1 MKPIFLLG
9 YMGCG
14 KTTVG
19 KNIAGK
25 MGLEFLDTDDLIEKC
40 HRKTIAEIFSEVGE
54 NQFREM
60 EREVLHNIFDYNDCI
75 ISTGGGMP
83 CFFDNLAL
91 MNEKGTT
98 IFLDVSIEEL
108 VHRLYYKG
116 NKRPLLQG
124 KNEQQLYEYIKKSIE
139 ERLPFYSQAQIRISA
154 DNTNATIDRILQLLG

>member
-1 MKPIFLLG
+1 
-9 YMGCG
+9 
-14 KTTVG
+14 
-19 KNIAGK
+19 
-25 MGLEFLDTDDLIEKC
+25 
-40 HRKTIAEIFSEVGE
+40 
-54 NQFREM
+54 
-60 EREVLHNIFDYNDCI
+60 
-75 ISTGGGMP
+75 
-83 CFFDNLAL
+83 

>member
-25 MGLEFLDTDDLIEKC
+25 MGLEFFDTDDLIEKK
-40 HRKTIAEIFSEVGE
+40 HRQTIAKIFSEVGE

-60 EREVLHNIFDYNDCI
+60 ERDLLHNIADCGNCI

-91 MNEKGTT
+91 MNENGTT

-124 KNEQQLYEYIKKSIE
+124 KNEPQLYEYIKKSIE

>member
-25 MGLEFLDTDDLIEKC
+25 IGLEFLDTDDLIEKK
-40 HRKTIAEIFSEVGE
+40 HRQTIAEIFSEVGE

-60 EREVLHNIFDYNDCI
+60 EREVLHNIVDYNDCI

-91 MNEKGTT
+91 MNENGTT

-139 ERLPFYSQAQIRISA
+139 GRLPFYSQAQIRISA

>member
-19 KNIAGK
+19 KNIAEK
-25 MGLEFLDTDDLIEKC
+25 MGLDFFDTDNLIEKNSQQ
-40 HRKTIAEIFSEVGE
+40 TIAEIFSKVGE

-60 EREVLHNIFDYNDCI
+60 ERDLLHNIADCDNCI

-83 CFFDNLAL
+83 CFFDNLTL
-91 MNEKGTT
+91 MNQKGTT

-124 KNEQQLYEYIKKSIE
+124 KNEQQLYEYIKKNLA
-139 ERLPFYSQAQIRISA
+139 ERLPFYSQAQIQISA
-154 DNTNATIDRILQLLG
+154 DNTNATINRILQLLG

>member
-25 MGLEFLDTDDLIEKC
+25 MGLEFLDTDDLIEKK
-40 HRKTIAEIFSEVGE
+40 HRQTIAEIFSEVGE

-60 EREVLHNIFDYNDCI
+60 ERKMLHNIVDYNDCI

-91 MNEKGTT
+91 MNENGTT

>member
-25 MGLEFLDTDDLIEKC
+25 MGLEFLDTDDLIEKK
-40 HRKTIAEIFSEVGE
+40 HRQTIAEIFSEVGE

-60 EREVLHNIFDYNDCI
+60 EREVLHNIVNHNDCI

-154 DNTNATIDRILQLLG
+154 DNTNATIDRILQLLS